1 MQTSD
6 LKELNSEAKEQY
18 QIRSSNRITVL
29 ENLDDEVDINR
40 VWEKY

>member
-1 MQTSD
+1 MQTYD
-6 LKELNSEAKEQY
+6 FKELNSEAKEQY
-18 QIRSSNRITVL
+18 QIRSSNRITAL